1 MQRWETNGI
10 SCSEEGRSC
19 QLHKRSGKEVS
30 QKERGMRR
38 GDALQACSFLVFM
51 HGKGISRLSSI
62 LISGGVSWWRYQLQ
76 DPSWRRPMAPRARG
90 TEPRLAY
97 GSVDM
102 ETIDGVHYPGHIPRY
117 THAADQHAAC
127 LSRSTIEHHESPAAR
142 AVLVQRIHGVASEV
156 QEFEYANSR
165 FGTTQGKA
173 KQSMYQT
180 EDNPPPG
187 KCVRRRIS
195 PTNDNL

>member
-1 MQRWETNGI
+1 MQRWETNEI
-10 SCSEEGRSC
+10 SCSKEGRSC
-19 QLHKRSGKEVS
+19 QTPQGLGRGSVSKRG
-30 QKERGMRR
+30 GIRR
-38 GDALQACSFLVFM
+38 GDALQACSLRVFM

-62 LISGGVSWWRYQLQ
+62 LISECVSWWRCQLQ
-76 DPSWRRPMAPRARG
+76 DPSWRRQMAPRARG

-102 ETIDGVHYPGHIPRY
+102 ETIDGVHYSGHIPRY

-156 QEFEYANSR
+156 QELEYANSR
-165 FGTTQGKA
+165 FGTAQGKT
-173 KQSMYQT
+173 KQSVYQT
-180 EDNPPPG
+180 KDNPPPG
-187 KCVRRRIS
+187 KCVRRRIL